1 MEDAKKGTILK
12 QEKIDE
18 FFINRMERRYGLNQF
33 QNALGRKL
41 KQTGEFV
48 EMYPMTEYA
57 FLHLGIEY
65 YLVYTYLNGLMIK
78 DTEGGYKTLKTRFL
92 IREMEMKFSYRFK
105 EEELK
110 NAYEY
115 LLRNN
120 YIYEIYDGVKFP
132 DGLKDSDCQ
141 IWITSPEA
149 IHSFE
154 AMMQRK
160 ESKNAGRKKEDK

>member
-48 EMYPMTEYA
+48 EMYPMQEYA

-78 DTEGGYKTLKTRFL
+78 DTE
-92 IREMEMKFSYRFK
+92 FK
-105 EEELK
+105 
-110 NAYEY
+110 Y
-115 LLRNN
+115 
-120 YIYEIYDGVKFP
+120 
-132 DGLKDSDCQ
+132 
-141 IWITSPEA
+141 
-149 IHSFE
+149 
-154 AMMQRK
+154 
-160 ESKNAGRKKEDK
+160 